1 MKKSLSIKRELTS
14 GYNHKI
20 FNRANTTYY
29 DIEKAHYEAQLLLD
43 DDPEAYERNQFLFE
57 RMHISFF
64 KFYFHLFEPIDY
76 LYLILGIIGS
86 AIRGLVSPVMTY
98 LNATVFSNVGNT
110 SESRAS
116 LSATELMK
124 LKVKDTME
132 SNIKKQLVCGAISF
146 VGTIIA
152 YFFFGLMCTRSLRNF
167 KIKYFT
173 LILSQEQGW
182 FDSIN
187 IFEFSSRIQSQLEYI
202 EIGMNEHVTKNVVSL
217 LAAIACFIFG
227 FFGSWK
233 LSLVLLCMTPIII
246 VLGIY
251 LNYLNVK
258 GNTLMRQ
265 TWEAAG
271 GIAEEILYNIKNVLS
286 FSNFDYELGRYYE
299 KLETSN
305 KIELYVN
312 NVTRLISTILKVVF
326 YVI

>member
-1 MKKSLSIKRELTS
+1 M
-14 GYNHKI
+14 
-20 FNRANTTYY
+20 
-29 DIEKAHYEAQLLLD
+29 
-43 DDPEAYERNQFLFE
+43 
-57 RMHISFF
+57 
-64 KFYFHLFEPIDY
+64 
-76 LYLILGIIGS
+76 
-86 AIRGLVSPVMTY
+86 
-98 LNATVFSNVGNT
+98 GNT
-110 SESRAS
+110 SENRAS

-146 VGTIIA
+146 VGTIIS

-167 KIKYFT
+167 KRKYFT

-217 LAAIACFIFG
+217 LAAVACFVFG

-246 VLGIY
+246 VIGIY

-286 FSNFDYELGRYYE
+286 FSNFDYELRRYYE

-312 NVTRLISTILKVVF
+312 NVTRLISTILT
-326 YVI
+326 VI